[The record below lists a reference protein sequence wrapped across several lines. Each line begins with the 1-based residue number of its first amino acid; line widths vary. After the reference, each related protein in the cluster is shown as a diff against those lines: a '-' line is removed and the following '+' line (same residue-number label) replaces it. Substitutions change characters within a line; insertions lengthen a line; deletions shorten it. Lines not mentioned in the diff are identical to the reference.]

1 MKSKGLEW
9 KRVLKQ
15 MYRNVRWMD
24 DDVQDV
30 QETGHKRTS
39 TRFMLLLDCSAGH
52 GRREIR
58 RPQKS
63 NTSWYCSWV
72 FSRYQ
77 GYRFVGTG
85 GRSTLKQGAVGR
97 VQGGYKRDPLISL
110 YQYLSHHHLKN
121 TVLLLSS
128 SALPTF

>member
-39 TRFMLLLDCSAGH
+39 TRFMLLLDSSAGH
-52 GRREIR
+52 ASEIR

-63 NTSWYCSWV
+63 DRSTKLSWV

-77 GYRFVGTG
+77 GYRFVGPEAEI
-85 GRSTLKQGAVGR
+85 L
-97 VQGGYKRDPLISL
+97 
-110 YQYLSHHHLKN
+110 
-121 TVLLLSS
+121 
-128 SALPTF
+128 

>member
-52 GRREIR
+52 ARRKSEDR
-58 RPQKS
+58 R
-63 NTSWYCSWV
+63 N
-72 FSRYQ
+72 
-77 GYRFVGTG
+77 
-85 GRSTLKQGAVGR
+85 
-97 VQGGYKRDPLISL
+97 LIEHKL
-110 YQYLSHHHLKN
+110 FLGL
-121 TVLLLSS
+121 
-128 SALPTF
+128 

>member
-39 TRFMLLLDCSAGH
+39 STRFMLLLDCG
-52 GRREIR
+52 GLRRGTRREIR

-63 NTSWYCSWV
+63 NT
-72 FSRYQ
+72 
-77 GYRFVGTG
+77 
-85 GRSTLKQGAVGR
+85 
-97 VQGGYKRDPLISL
+97 
-110 YQYLSHHHLKN
+110 YLFL
-121 TVLLLSS
+121 VLFLGL
-128 SALPTF
+128 